1 MDNSSRALVVWTAVA
16 GEILAF
22 LLPSWLSRMDVVL
35 LTESR
40 PLAWRRRRSLG
51 YLLRINWAVRL
62 FIAQCYRSEHGP
74 SLLFGVVTQ
83 LQAPAAS
90 RPHDTGIWCLRVLLH
105 RTAAPT
111 ALPAQGPLAWET
123 ATLIQSQWGRLGVAS
138 FHLLLLRADGTC
150 WRSVAFNATA
160 WLTLAVD
167 PDGPGLNQWTIRWF
181 RASPAQGVWRASDSA
196 LAG

>member
-1 MDNSSRALVVWTAVA
+1 MIERAAATPPLASSLWVPTMDNSSRALVVWTAA
-16 GEILAF
+16 AAEILAF
-22 LLPSWLSRMDVVL
+22 LLPSWLPRMDVVL

-123 ATLIQSQWGRLGVAS
+123 ATRIQSQWERLGTS
-138 FHLLLLRADGTC
+138 YC
-150 WRSVAFNATA
+150 CEPTA
-160 WLTLAVD
+160 PVGAALPSMRRHGSLW
-167 PDGPGLNQWTIRWF
+167 QWTLMAR
-181 RASPAQGVWRASDSA
+181 G
-196 LAG
+196 